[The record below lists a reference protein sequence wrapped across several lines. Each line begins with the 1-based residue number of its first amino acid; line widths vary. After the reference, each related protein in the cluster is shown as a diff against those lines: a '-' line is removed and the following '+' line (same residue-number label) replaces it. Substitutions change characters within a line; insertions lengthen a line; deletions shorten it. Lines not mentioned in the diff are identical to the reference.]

1 MPDDGGDDAGFLP
14 ALLGDGRPLLLAT
27 AAALFFSGGFA
38 VFLAASKELLP
49 QDVRYLGMTA
59 GDLCA
64 VRSCR
69 ILDFMV
75 HDRAAFGGA
84 LLGLGV
90 LYTWLTLFPLS
101 NHEQWAWWTWLVS
114 GVVGFATFLAY
125 LGYGYLDTW
134 HGAGTL
140 LLLPVFAAGMWR
152 SRRLVG
158 PLRVRGAFRADVG
171 ASRLAR
177 RQEWG
182 RTVLLGGAA
191 ATAIGGLAILRIGL
205 TDTFVPED
213 LEFIGLSASDLRAI
227 NPHLVPLIAHDR
239 AGFGGGVFT
248 LGLITLLCLWCA
260 RPSRHLRQAVATA
273 GLLSLSAALGV
284 HMTVGYTDRWHL
296 VPPAVA
302 AGLLVI
308 GLALWRSPPAPTAP
322 SPARGRPRPGA

>member
-1 MPDDGGDDAGFLP
+1 M
-14 ALLGDGRPLLLAT
+14 GDGRPLLLAT

-38 VFLAASKELLP
+38 VFLAASRELLP

-59 GDLCA
+59 DELCR

-84 LLGLGV
+84 LLGLAV
-90 LYTWLTLFPLS
+90 LYTWLTVFPLS
-101 NHEQWAWWTWLVS
+101 RHEQWAWWVWLVT
-114 GVVGFATFLAY
+114 GAAGFATFLAY

-134 HGAGTL
+134 HGLGTL
-140 LLLPVFAAGMWR
+140 FLLPVFLAGMWR

-158 PLRVRGAFRADVG
+158 PIDVRRAFRGDEG
-171 ASRLAR
+171 AARLSGR
-177 RQEWG
+177 PEWG
-182 RTVLLGGAA
+182 RVVLLGGAA
-191 ATAIGGLAILRIGL
+191 ATAIAGLVILRIGV

-213 LEFIGLSASDLRAI
+213 LEFIGMSAEDLRAV
-227 NPHLVPLIAHDR
+227 NPRLVPLIAHDR

-248 LGLITLLCLWCA
+248 LGLTTLLCLWCG

-284 HMTVGYTDRWHL
+284 HMTVGYTDLWHL
-296 VPPAVA
+296 LAPVGA
-302 AGLLVI
+302 AALLLV
-308 GLALWRSPPAPTAP
+308 GLALWRVTP
-322 SPARGRPRPGA
+322 SPAGRSGTSTPSGPARPGAAT

>member
-1 MPDDGGDDAGFLP
+1 MRKVSGNEAGL
-14 ALLGDGRPLLLAT
+14 LLLAV
-27 AAALFFSGGFA
+27 AAGCLVLAGLFALVLALTGQ
-38 VFLAASKELLP
+38 FLP
-49 QDVRYLGMTA
+49 HDVAYLGMTPKA
-59 GDLCA
+59 LCA
-64 VRSCR
+64 LHECR
-69 ILDFMV
+69 IVHFII
-75 HDRAAFGGA
+75 HDRASFGGA
-84 LLGLGV
+84 LGAVGL
-90 LYTWLTLFPLS
+90 LYLWLIAGPLRAG
-101 NHEQWAWWTWLVS
+101 NGWAWQALACS
-114 GVVGFATFLAY
+114 GSFGFLSFLAY

>member
-1 MPDDGGDDAGFLP
+1 MPDDDRDDASL
-14 ALLGDGRPLLLAT
+14 LVVVLGDGRPLLLAT

-38 VFLAASKELLP
+38 VFLAASRELLP

-59 GDLCA
+59 AELCQ

-90 LYTWLTLFPLS
+90 LYIWLTLFPLS
-101 NHEQWAWWTWLVS
+101 RHEQWAWWVWLLS
-114 GVVGFATFLAY
+114 GSTGFATFLAY

-134 HGAGTL
+134 HGIGTL
-140 LLLPVFAAGMWR
+140 LLLPVFGAGMWR

-158 PLRVRGAFRADVG
+158 PIEIRSAFRGEERV
-171 ASRLAR
+171 SRLSV

-182 RTVLLGGAA
+182 RIILLGGAA
-191 ATAIGGLAILRIGL
+191 ATALGGLAILRIGV

-213 LEFIGLSASDLRAI
+213 LEFIGLTAADLRAA
-227 NPHLVPLIAHDR
+227 NPRLVPLIAHDR

-248 LGLITLLCLWCA
+248 LGLTTLLCLWCA
-260 RPSRHLRQAVATA
+260 RPSRHLREAVATA

-284 HMTVGYTDRWHL
+284 HMTVGYTDQWHL
-296 VPPAVA
+296 VPPVVA
-302 AGLLVI
+302 GALLLV
-308 GLALWRSPPAPTAP
+308 GLGLWRYPAPPSPP
-322 SPARGRPRPGA
+322 G